1 MRVSNREVP
10 RCWARGVA
18 ANSHTGNFWTDGEKL
33 YSYNLCIGDTS
44 KKLGKVL
51 RDYTADRRDSGRIS
65 STVKKALDIPS
76 PVCYIIYTNK
86 PNERGDAMT
95 ERIRVGDKVLY
106 RAPRIVDRKR
116 DTQPVYTIRRL
127 YYGGTMAEVES
138 PAGYVYKGYIV
149 ANMTKV

>member
-1 MRVSNREVP
+1 
-10 RCWARGVA
+10 
-18 ANSHTGNFWTDGEKL
+18 
-33 YSYNLCIGDTS
+33 
-44 KKLGKVL
+44 
-51 RDYTADRRDSGRIS
+51 
-65 STVKKALDIPS
+65 
-76 PVCYIIYTNK
+76 
-86 PNERGDAMT
+86 MT

-149 ANMTKV
+149 ARMTKV